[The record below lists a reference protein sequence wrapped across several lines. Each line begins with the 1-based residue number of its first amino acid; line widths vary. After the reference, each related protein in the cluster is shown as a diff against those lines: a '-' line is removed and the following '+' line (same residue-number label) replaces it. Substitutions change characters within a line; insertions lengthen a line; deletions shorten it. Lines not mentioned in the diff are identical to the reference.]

1 MINTTTLLGEVFAG
15 LVTLFG
21 GELTVGLWLLVFL
34 LGVGSMFQIAFSMI
48 LLAMLP
54 VTVVLMANGWVA
66 GAVGFPLI
74 LFIAVVLAF
83 SFFQHR
89 K

>member
-1 MINTTTLLGEVFAG
+1 MINTSTLLGKVLNG

-21 GELTVGLWLLVFL
+21 GEMVVGLWILVFL
-34 LGVGSMFQIAFSMI
+34 LAVGSMFQIAFSML
-48 LLAMLP
+48 LLALIP
-54 VTVVLMANGWVA
+54 TTIVLMANGWVA

-74 LFIAVVLAF
+74 FFMAIVLAF

-89 K
+89 R